1 MMASLKRYLDPRIR
15 EEADLHEICCGLLSR
30 IATTPV
36 VASEREKAVFQAD
49 LHQLADILRESS
61 VPEELARTAE
71 AAGRVLEEYN
81 HDVNVYVRKQ
91 RLRLREALR
100 MTAETI
106 AEMSGENTWPAER
119 LREIGDQ
126 LQKENALE
134 EISHFKRE
142 IGRCLQGFQQEVARQ
157 KKELEDL
164 ILALRRDIERGPQQ
178 AEAPAP
184 ADIDPAT
191 DLPQRHAC
199 VEGLRASIEA
209 GKRRF
214 VVVFVV
220 SRLRAINLRFG
231 RDGGDRI
238 LRRFGEFVQQQLL
251 PTDRMYRWNGPTLVA
266 VLDRSETL
274 DQIRNQAH
282 RILEPKLEETL
293 EVEGRVVMI
302 RVSAAWS
309 AFQLLTT
316 AESAERHIDTFAAS
330 QHTEEYV

>member
-1 MMASLKRYLDPRIR
+1 MVSLKRYLDPRICDD
-15 EEADLHEICCGLLSR
+15 ADLHDICCNLLSR
-30 IATTPV
+30 IGAAP
-36 VASEREKAVFQAD
+36 ALGDERDTETFR
-49 LHQLADILRESS
+49 ADIRRLTEIFREGS
-61 VPEELARTAE
+61 VPEELARTA
-71 AAGRVLEEYN
+71 AAAARVLEEYN
-81 HDVNVYVRKQ
+81 NDVNVYLRKQ
-91 RLRLREALR
+91 RLRLRELVR

-106 AEMSGENTWPAER
+106 ADMSGENTWPADR
-119 LREIGDQ
+119 LREIGQQ
-126 LQKENALE
+126 LDSDNALE
-134 EISHFKRE
+134 EISHFKQE
-142 IGRCLQGFQQEVARQ
+142 IGECFRAFRQEVGRQ

-164 ILALRRDIERGPQQ
+164 IIALRRDIERGPQP

-191 DLPQRHAC
+191 HLPQRHAC

-238 LRRFGEFVQQQLL
+238 LCRFGDFIQQLL
-251 PTDRMYRWNGPTLVA
+251 PRDRLYRWNGPTLVA

-274 DQIRNQAH
+274 DQIRNEAQ

-293 EVEGRVVMI
+293 EVDGRIVMTRI
-302 RVSAAWS
+302 SAAWS

-316 AESAERHIDTFAAS
+316 AESAERQIDTFAAS

>member
-1 MMASLKRYLDPRIR
+1 MVSLKRYLDPRIR
-15 EEADLHEICCGLLSR
+15 EGADLHEICCELLSR
-30 IATTPV
+30 IGAAPV
-36 VASEREKAVFQAD
+36 VADEREAMAFQAD
-49 LHQLADILRESS
+49 IQRLTDVFRESS

-71 AAGRVLEEYN
+71 AAARVLDEYN
-81 HDVNVYVRKQ
+81 NDVNVYVRKQ
-91 RLRLREALR
+91 RLRLREVFR
-100 MTAETI
+100 VTAETV
-106 AEMSGENTWPAER
+106 ADMSGENAWPADR
-119 LREIGDQ
+119 LREIGEQ
-126 LQKENALE
+126 LEKDDALE
-134 EISHFKRE
+134 EISHLKQE
-142 IGRCLQGFQQEVARQ
+142 IGECMRVFREEVGRQ

-164 ILALRRDIERGPQQ
+164 IIALRRDIERGPQTV
-178 AEAPAP
+178 EAPAP

-191 DLPQRHAC
+191 NLPQRHTC
-199 VEGLRASIEA
+199 IEGMRASIEA

-238 LRRFGEFVQQQLL
+238 LCRFGEFLQQQLL
-251 PTDRMYRWNGPTLVA
+251 PTDRLFRWNGPTLVA

-274 DQIRNQAH
+274 DQIRNEAH

-293 EVEGRVVMI
+293 EVEGRFVMI

-316 AESAERHIDTFAAS
+316 AESAQRQIDTFAAS